1 MKQKKNRK
9 QIEMQLGHDG
19 SNWILSGESIS
30 LSAPELD
37 DLDRKLEA
45 ALKPEWE
52 KEPLEVFFKSNND
65 MIPEWIRPYM
75 DHYFNRILELPLQ
88 Y

>member
-1 MKQKKNRK
+1 MKKKKTRR

-19 SNWILSGESIS
+19 SNWILQGENIHLAAS
-30 LSAPELD
+30 ELD
-37 DLDRKLEA
+37 ELDRELEA
-45 ALKPEWE
+45 VLKPQWE

>member
-1 MKQKKNRK
+1 MKKKKTRR

-19 SNWILSGESIS
+19 SNWILSGEGIR
-30 LSAPELD
+30 LTATELD
-37 DLDRKLEA
+37 ELDRELET
-45 ALKPEWE
+45 ALQPQWE
-52 KEPLEVFFKSNND
+52 KEALEIFITSNND

-75 DHYFNRILELPLQ
+75 DHYFNRILELPLR

>member
-1 MKQKKNRK
+1 MKKKKRR

-19 SNWILSGESIS
+19 SNWILSGNDIR
-30 LSAPELD
+30 LAAPELD
-37 DLDRKLEA
+37 TLDRELEA
-45 ALKPEWE
+45 ALQPQWT
-52 KEPLEVFFKSNND
+52 KEPLEVFITSNNE